1 MMRAMSTRSRLTVLA
16 ATVVILFAFALIAW
30 AAVYD
35 YGRGTETLTYE
46 QAGGYTCPYSTQTV
60 RARYD
65 GSTIWDSYGT
75 VKFYGN
81 FRDSAGGTVHYHSYT
96 PVGSIDFDQNSRGW
110 NTGHRYMVSIAAD
123 PSGLSYYAPMR
134 LAIWCQ

>member
-1 MMRAMSTRSRLTVLA
+1 MRIRSQLTVLVA
-16 ATVVILFAFALIAW
+16 IVLILFAGALVAW
-30 AAVYD
+30 AAVYA
-35 YGRGTETLTYE
+35 YGRGTQTLTYE
-46 QAGGYTCPYSTQTV
+46 QAGGYTCPVAGQTV
-60 RARYD
+60 RARYDVD

-110 NTGHRYMVSIAAD
+110 NTGHRYMVSLAAD